1 MALSPGLLDSMPG
14 AVAIAQANDSES
26 STTERRA
33 RAATRWVHGRDR
45 QHRPQSGDEV
55 SDQFGFVSEVGV
67 FCDAGVTRA
76 VLTVNADVLGD
87 RRSLAPYYWCPGRA
101 KPRGHISVL
110 GRYAE
115 HRGPSPQPSPHP
127 MGRGRKYFCATL
139 PGVALGPCGRPPELT
154 PGYYRAALSGR

>member
-45 QHRPQSGDEV
+45 QHRPQPGDEV

-101 KPRGHISVL
+101 KPRGHISVV

-115 HRGPSPQPSPHP
+115 HRGL
-127 MGRGRKYFCATL
+127 GKETARR
-139 PGVALGPCGRPPELT
+139 VALIKASSCRRT
-154 PGYYRAALSGR
+154 PKPKSVATRS